1 MTSVAFHALPIHR
14 DHVAPLAEGL
24 VVPIHDLQVHR
35 FPDAEVRLTL
45 GGASTTALL
54 YLPLDQP
61 NDKLVLLLLA
71 CDALRRSGT
80 RRIVLVAP
88 YLCYMRQDIAF
99 HPLEAVSQSAV
110 GRLLSGLVDR
120 VVTVDAHLHRTKHLG
135 AVFPGI
141 EADNL
146 SAMPAL
152 AAALAETPLD
162 PATLV
167 VGPDEESE
175 PWVAALASPLR
186 LAHAVGHKERLGD
199 QKVDI
204 RFDQAAPIAGRPV
217 LLVDDIVASGGTM
230 QTCAQKLKS
239 LGATRID
246 VVITHALF
254 PATLLDDF
262 HQAGIRSVRSTT
274 SVPHITNAI
283 SLSPVLIDALQREVP
298 ANG

>member
-1 MTSVAFHALPIHR
+1 MTPVAFHALPIHR
-14 DHVAPLAEGL
+14 AHVAPLAEGL
-24 VVPIHDLQVHR
+24 DVPIYDVQVHR

-152 AAALAETPLD
+152 AAALAQTSLD

-175 PWVAALASPLR
+175 PWVAALASPLN
-186 LAHAVGHKERLGD
+186 LAHAVGHKERRGD
-199 QKVDI
+199 HNVDI
-204 RFDQAAPIAGRPV
+204 RFDEAAPIAGRPV

-230 QTCAQKLKS
+230 QTCARRLKT

-254 PATLLDDF
+254 PAALLDDF
-262 HQAGIRSVRSTT
+262 HQAGVRSVRSTT

-283 SLSPVLIDALQREVP
+283 SLSPVLIDALQRELP

>member
-1 MTSVAFHALPIHR
+1 MTPVALHVLPTHRTHAAPI
-14 DHVAPLAEGL
+14 AEGL
-24 VVPIHDLQVHR
+24 DVPIFDLQVHR

-61 NDKLVLLLLA
+61 NDKLVILLLA

-120 VVTVDAHLHRTKHLG
+120 VVTVDAHLHRTRQLS

-146 SAMPAL
+146 SAMPAV
-152 AAALAETPLD
+152 AAALAQTPLD
-162 PATLV
+162 PAT
-167 VGPDEESE
+167 
-175 PWVAALASPLR
+175 ALPVQIYMWSNEAERAFVERMSGAIMILLAFLMVMNITAIILR
-186 LAHAVGHKERLGD
+186 RKFER
-199 QKVDI
+199 
-204 RFDQAAPIAGRPV
+204 RW
-217 LLVDDIVASGGTM
+217 
-230 QTCAQKLKS
+230 
-239 LGATRID
+239 
-246 VVITHALF
+246 
-254 PATLLDDF
+254 
-262 HQAGIRSVRSTT
+262 
-274 SVPHITNAI
+274 
-283 SLSPVLIDALQREVP
+283 
-298 ANG
+298 